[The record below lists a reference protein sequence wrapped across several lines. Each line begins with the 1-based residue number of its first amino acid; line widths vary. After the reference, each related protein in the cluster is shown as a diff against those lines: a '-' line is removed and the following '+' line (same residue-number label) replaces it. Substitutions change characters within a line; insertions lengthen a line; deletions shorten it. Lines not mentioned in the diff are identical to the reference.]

1 MLDYFDIYHDEFKDD
16 VRLAEIVTEKIN
28 EAYKQIEMARS
39 FAEFSSLL
47 IAKVQHKNKKLEDS
61 NGDDLFTIEEK
72 DKTII
77 RLDEDP
83 EIQDEVFEEY
93 IKEEYLKP
101 LSEVY
106 NNEVVKNFKLD
117 KLLKKNFMSELKE
130 ALIEKHKLMNE
141 RELKAL
147 KRMYAKVRDSQD
159 SKLDNSKY
167 LVFMRGRLAFLSGKL
182 EN

>member
-16 VRLAEIVTEKIN
+16 NRLAEIVTEKIN

-61 NGDDLFTIEEK
+61 HGEDLFPIEEK
-72 DKTII
+72 YKKIECIDK
-77 RLDEDP
+77 DP
-83 EIQDEVFEEY
+83 EIKDEVFEEY

-101 LSEVY
+101 LREVY

-130 ALIEKHKLMNE
+130 ALIEKQKLMNE
-141 RELKAL
+141 RE
-147 KRMYAKVRDSQD
+147 
-159 SKLDNSKY
+159 
-167 LVFMRGRLAFLSGKL
+167 
-182 EN
+182 